1 MSNSKI
7 TNKRHEVKPT
17 RKQRQQKIEALA
29 ALILDAVRMEAKK
42 KMSN

>member
-1 MSNSKI
+1 MSKVI
-7 TNKRHEVKPT
+7 NKRHEVKST